1 VIPSLAVTEICHLLA
16 DPQRRGRVGLAAE
29 CPDLRA
35 ELSALV
41 GYAGK
46 SLAVPARA
54 MVLVR
59 AVMSEGVMMP
69 PMREDRGRSGGGN
82 RIDEGLLL
90 LLRHQFFI
98 VVVGSSL
105 FSRHFLNNL

>member
-1 VIPSLAVTEICHLLA
+1 
-16 DPQRRGRVGLAAE
+16 
-29 CPDLRA
+29 
-35 ELSALV
+35 LSASV

-46 SLAVPARA
+46 SLAVPTRA

-59 AVMSEGVMMP
+59 AVMCEGVMMP
-69 PMREDRGRSGGGN
+69 PMREDRRRAGDGN
-82 RIDEGLLL
+82 GIDEGSLL

-105 FSRHFLNNL
+105 FSGHFLNNL

>member
-1 VIPSLAVTEICHLLA
+1 VN
-16 DPQRRGRVGLAAE
+16 
-29 CPDLRA
+29 A
-35 ELSALV
+35 ELSASV

-59 AVMSEGVMMP
+59 TVMCEGVMMP
-69 PMREDRGRSGGGN
+69 PMREDRGRSRN
-82 RIDEGLLL
+82 NNHIDEGSLL

-105 FSRHFLNNL
+105 FPRHFLNNL